1 MSDND
6 DATITIVSADQRLV
20 FAWRRYDG
28 DDSFQ
33 SHTVEYS
40 DSTRHVLHNYKE
52 CAIRS
57 VRLLTELLNRKHG
70 DKGFGFRVP
79 EIIYY
84 DIRIADG
91 VFFYHAYSGELP
103 LDFNVQLSEFET
115 LFELGPWQW

>member
-6 DATITIVSADQRLV
+6 NATITIASAERRLV
-20 FAWRRYDG
+20 FAWRGYDG

-40 DSTRHVLHNYKE
+40 DATGNVLHDYKG

-57 VRLLTELLNRKHG
+57 VRLFTEMLDGKQG
-70 DKGFGFRVP
+70 DKGFGFRIP
-79 EIIYY
+79 EIVYY

-91 VFFYHAYSGELP
+91 VFVYHAYSDELDLNFSVELP
-103 LDFNVQLSEFET
+103 DFESCC
-115 LFELGPWQW
+115 ELGPWQW